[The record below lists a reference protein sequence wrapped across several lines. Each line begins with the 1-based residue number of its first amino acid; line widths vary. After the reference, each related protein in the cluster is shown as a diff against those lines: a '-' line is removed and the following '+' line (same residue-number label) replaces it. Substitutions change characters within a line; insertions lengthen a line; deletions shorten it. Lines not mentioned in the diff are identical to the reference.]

1 MVLEVQWGGKRLMSE
16 NVIEG
21 DFLEE
26 VLKVFAI
33 EAADWIR
40 QIKAGLLALE
50 SASPQERSRLYEG
63 LLGNLTNL
71 RGSAATINLP
81 CIDDLAFTLIPV
93 LQEMQQKP
101 VNFPAKQYAVLDKGV
116 TALSTVIT
124 VLRIAEKKA
133 SVIGEIESMA
143 RQEIQAVHS
152 VLTQANVA
160 AAPAGPVVMQVE
172 NLRKQYRDGKVEVI
186 AVQSVSLTLHAREM
200 VAVVGPSGSGKTTL
214 LSMMGFL
221 LTPTSGTIRLMDQ
234 RVDTKL
240 EAALPRLRRE
250 HIGFIFQ
257 AFNLLGALTAVEN
270 ILIALRLKEITGGVA
285 RREAEGLLE
294 RVGLGHRKH
303 FLPRDLSGGEKQRV
317 AIARALAGS
326 PSLVLA
332 DEPTANL
339 DSKSGQAVTELLR
352 EVANEGRRAVVLVTH
367 DTRNLKIV
375 DRVIHL
381 EDGRIVQ

>member
-1 MVLEVQWGGKRLMSE
+1 MVLDVQSGGSRLMSE

-26 VLKVFAI
+26 VLKAFALD
-33 EAADWIR
+33 ATDWIR
-40 QIKAGLLALE
+40 QIKAAMVALE
-50 SASPQERSRLYEG
+50 AASPQERSRLYEG
-63 LLGNLTNL
+63 LRGNLTNL
-71 RGSAATINLP
+71 KGSAATINLP
-81 CIDDLAFTLIPV
+81 CIDDLASTLIPV
-93 LQEMQQKP
+93 LHEMQEKP
-101 VNFPAKQYAVLDKGV
+101 LMFPAKLYAALDKGV

-133 SVIGEIESMA
+133 AVIGEIESLA
-143 RQEIQAVHS
+143 RQEIQAVQS
-152 VLTQANVA
+152 VLTQAHVA
-160 AAPAGPVVMQVE
+160 AAPAGPIVMQVE
-172 NLRKQYRDGKVEVI
+172 NLRKQYHDGKVEVI

-234 RVDTKL
+234 RVDTKY
-240 EAALPRLRRE
+240 EATLPRLRRE

-270 ILIALRLKEITGGVA
+270 ILIALRLKDITGGGA
-285 RREAEGLLE
+285 QREAESLLE

>member
-1 MVLEVQWGGKRLMSE
+1 MHE
-16 NVIEG
+16 NIMEG

-26 VLKVFAI
+26 VLKAFAV
-33 EAADWIR
+33 EATVWLLLT
-40 QIKAGLLALE
+40 KAALGALE
-50 SASPQERSRLYEG
+50 SASPEERSHLYEV

-71 RGSAATINLP
+71 KGSAATINLP
-81 CIDDLAFTLIPV
+81 CIDDLASTLIPV
-93 LQEMQQKP
+93 LLEMKEKP
-101 VNFPAKQYAVLDKGV
+101 VIIPAKQYAALDRGV
-116 TALSTVIT
+116 TALIRVIT
-124 VLRIAEKKA
+124 VVRIAEKKA
-133 SVIGEIESMA
+133 AVIGEIESMA

-152 VLTQANVA
+152 LLTQAHVP

-172 NLRKQYRDGKVEVI
+172 NLRKLYRDGKVEVI
-186 AVQSVSLTLHAREM
+186 AVHSVSLTLHAREM

-221 LTPTSGTIRLMDQ
+221 LTPTSGSIRLMDK
-234 RVDTKL
+234 RVDTNC

-270 ILIALRLKEITGGVA
+270 ILIALRLKNITGREA

-317 AIARALAGS
+317 AIARALAGA

-339 DSKSGQAVTELLR
+339 DSKSGQGVTELLR

>member
-1 MVLEVQWGGKRLMSE
+1 MGH
-16 NVIEG
+16 EG
-21 DFLEE
+21 F
-26 VLKVFAI
+26 
-33 EAADWIR
+33 
-40 QIKAGLLALE
+40 
-50 SASPQERSRLYEG
+50 
-63 LLGNLTNL
+63 
-71 RGSAATINLP
+71 
-81 CIDDLAFTLIPV
+81 
-93 LQEMQQKP
+93 
-101 VNFPAKQYAVLDKGV
+101 
-116 TALSTVIT
+116 ALSTM
-124 VLRIAEKKA
+124 IAVFRGTEKKA
-133 SVIGEIESMA
+133 TANGEMERMS
-143 RQEIQAVHS
+143 RHTIQAVHKLS
-152 VLTQANVA
+152 TQADLADVTA
-160 AAPAGPVVMQVE
+160 SQVVMHVE
-172 NLRKQYRDGKVEVI
+172 NLRKQYRDGKVEVT
-186 AVQSVSLTLHAREM
+186 AVDSVSLTLHAREM

-221 LTPTSGTIRLMDQ
+221 LTPTSGTIRLMGQ
-234 RVDTKL
+234 RVDTTC

-270 ILIALRLKEITGGVA
+270 VLIPLRLKDITGRDA

-294 RVGLGHRKH
+294 RVGLGHRKQ
-303 FLPRDLSGGEKQRV
+303 FLPRDLSGGERQRV

-339 DSKSGQAVTELLR
+339 DSKSGHEVIELLR

-367 DTRNLKIV
+367 DTRNLTIV

>member
-1 MVLEVQWGGKRLMSE
+1 VKELESQMSE
-16 NVIEG
+16 SILEG

-26 VLKVFAI
+26 VLKLFAI

-40 QIKAGLLALE
+40 HIKATLPKLE
-50 SASPQERSRLYEG
+50 SASPPERVRLYETV
-63 LLGNLTNL
+63 LRNLTNMK
-71 RGSAATINLP
+71 GSAATVGLP
-81 CIDDLAFTLIPV
+81 CLDDLAFTLIPI
-93 LQEMQQKP
+93 LQETHGKP
-101 VNFPAKQYAVLDKGV
+101 VSTATREYAALRKGV
-116 TALSTVIT
+116 AALSSAIT
-124 VLRIAEKKA
+124 VLTMAERKA
-133 SVIGEIESMA
+133 AVVGEIESMA
-143 RQEIQAVHS
+143 RQQMQAVQSTLEAES
-152 VLTQANVA
+152 VVPT
-160 AAPAGPVVMQVE
+160 GPVVMQAD
-172 NLRKQYRDGKVEVI
+172 NLRKVYREGKVEVI
-186 AVQSVSLTLHAREM
+186 AVDSVSLALRAMEM

-221 LTPTSGTIRLMDQ
+221 LTPTAGTIRLLDQ
-234 RVDTKL
+234 RVDTKC

-257 AFNLLGALTAVEN
+257 GFNLLGALTAVDN
-270 ILIALRLKEITGGVA
+270 ILIALRLKDITGRAA

-303 FLPRDLSGGEKQRV
+303 FLPRDLSGGERQRV

-339 DSKSGQAVTELLR
+339 DSKSGQGVIELLR

-367 DTRNLKIV
+367 DTRNLKVV
-375 DRVIHL
+375 DRIVHL
-381 EDGRIVQ
+381 EDGRIVE